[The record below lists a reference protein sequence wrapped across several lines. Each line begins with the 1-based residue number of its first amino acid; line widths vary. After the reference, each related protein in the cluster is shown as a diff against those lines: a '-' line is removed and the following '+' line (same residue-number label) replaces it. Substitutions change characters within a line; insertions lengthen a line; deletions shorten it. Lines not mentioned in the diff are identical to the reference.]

1 MDRLLDRFDAQISGA
16 TLKPSSGGRFEVSV
30 DGNVV
35 FSKLKMDRFPEEDE
49 LEQLVT
55 SKIGTES

>member
-1 MDRLLDRFDAQISGA
+1 MDRLLDRFDAQISEA

-49 LEQLVT
+49 LEQLIT